1 MLGLLFSFT
10 CTFFYSLVLGFR
22 WGSVF
27 MCMFFFLFFFMYF
40 DYGWSCFYGIF
51 FLDTTS
57 VLLVSLS
64 FLITYLMY
72 LASLRAYI
80 TEFFSSFLSFFF
92 LFLCFVLVL
101 AFSSSSFFFFFFFFE
116 VSLVPTL
123 MIIVGWGYQPERLQ
137 AGFYMMMY
145 TVFASLPFLVLLLF
159 FVSKFGSFFIFFCW
173 DLIYFSNGFFFFGF
187 FFVSVFAFMVK
198 LPVYGVHLWLPKA
211 HVEAPVSGSM
221 ILAGVLLKL
230 GGYGLYRIFF
240 LYGYIFPQ
248 LSIGV
253 LTIVLWGGVLT
264 SMVCLRQTD
273 LKGLVAY
280 SSVGH
285 MAVLFAGYMSGTFL
299 GVSGALMMMVGH
311 GLCSSCLFVLASLGY
326 DLMGS
331 RSVFLVKGMMTV
343 YPSLVFWWFI
353 FCSGNMAAPPS
364 LNLCSELLIFMSVLG
379 VSFYFFF
386 FLGVMSFLVGAYS
399 LYLFLSF
406 SHGSLL
412 EGSGF
417 FGLFGVSSFLIYF
430 LHFYP
435 LFFSFLF
442 CDLFFY

>member
-1 MLGLLFSFT
+1 MLGFIISFFVS
-10 CTFFYSLVLGFR
+10 FFYASFLGFR
-22 WGSVF
+22 WGGIVS
-27 MCMFFFLFFFMYF
+27 CIFFFCFFLHYY
-40 DYGWSCFYGIF
+40 DYGWSSFYGFF
-51 FLDTTS
+51 FLDVSS

-72 LASLRAYI
+72 LASLRIYI
-80 TEFFSSFLSFFF
+80 TNFFSEYFSFFV
-92 LFLCFVLVL
+92 LFLCLVL
-101 AFSSSSFFFFFFFFE
+101 IFSFSVSNFFFFFLFFE
-116 VSLVPTL
+116 VSLIPTL

-145 TVFASLPFLVLLLF
+145 TVFASLPFLSLLF
-159 FVSKFGSFFIFFCW
+159 YFSSFFGSFFVLFFW
-173 DLIYFSNGFFFFGF
+173 EVSFLSDSFFFLVF
-187 FFVSVFAFMVK
+187 FLLEFFAFLVK

-230 GGYGLYRIFF
+230 GGYGLFRVFF
-240 LYGYIFPQ
+240 FFQYLFPCFGD
-248 LSIGV
+248 LVFSF
-253 LTIVLWGGVLT
+253 VLWGGVVT
-264 SMVCLRQTD
+264 SMVCLRQVD

-285 MAVLFAGYMSGTFL
+285 MAVLFAGYYVGSFVGI
-299 GVSGALMMMVGH
+299 SGALMMMVGH

-331 RSVFLVKGMMTV
+331 RSIFFVKGMMTV
-343 YPSLVFWWFI
+343 YPSLVFWWFV

-364 LNLCSELLIFMSVLG
+364 LNLCSELFIFMGVLG
-379 VSFYFFF
+379 YGFYFFF
-386 FLGVMSFLVGAYS
+386 FLGLMSFLVGAYS

-406 SHGSLL
+406 SHGNLL
-412 EGSGF
+412 EGSGY
-417 FGLFGVSSFLIYF
+417 FGVLSVSSFLTYF
-430 LHFYP
+430 LHFVP

-442 CDLFFY
+442 CELFFV